1 MNPWDEWI
9 GRSRNSQG
17 QLDHWPSQALSASLE
32 LAPPS
37 PTEGLPLLWQWIY
50 FLESPDRRRQG
61 DDGHPQKG
69 DFLPPVSNPRRM
81 FVGAR
86 STVHRPLQLGHRAQ
100 LRETIQSCEEKTGG
114 SGAMT
119 LLTVR
124 YQYLQ
129 EDHLCIEEERDF
141 MYLPARAGQQPEQRC
156 ADYSELA
163 ASDWSRDVPTDSVLL
178 FKFSA
183 LTFNGHRIHYDRD
196 YARKAESYPDLVV
209 HGPMTALLL
218 ADLARRVSGKGLQG
232 FNFRARAP
240 LYVGDVLRLRGEPAT
255 DAGLV
260 KLVAYRPDGK
270 AAMTAEAQLT

>member
-1 MNPWDEWI
+1 VPAWDEWI
-9 GRSRNSQG
+9 GRSRNSQC

-32 LAPPS
+32 LVPPS
-37 PTEGLPLLWQWIY
+37 SAEGLPLLWHWIH
-50 FLESPDRRRQG
+50 FLESPERNRQG

-69 DFLPPVSNPRRM
+69 VFLPPVTNPRRM

-86 STVHRPLQLGHRAQ
+86 STVHTPLQLGLPAQ
-100 LRETIQSCEEKTGG
+100 LRETIQRCEEKAGT

-129 EDHLCIEEERDF
+129 ADHLCIEEERDF
-141 MYLPARAGQQPEQRC
+141 MYLPARVGQQPEQRC

-163 ASDWSRDVPTDSVLL
+163 PGSWSRDVPTDPVLL

-183 LTFNGHRIHYDRD
+183 LTFNGHRIHYDRE

-209 HGPMTALLL
+209 HGPMTAMLL
-218 ADLARRVSGKGLQG
+218 ADLARRVSGKGLRQ
-232 FNFRARAP
+232 FSFRARAP
-240 LYVGDVLRLRGEPAT
+240 LFVGDVLRLRGEPANE
-255 DAGLV
+255 DGLIE
-260 KLVAYRPDGK
+260 LVAYRPDGK